1 MHTNYQILQ
10 FLHLREFFYGTC
22 TLTNFA
28 QLLRVMSKVSAVAV
42 LYHRYG
48 GRRVWG
54 EGRGR
59 VRGGGVVG

>member
-1 MHTNYQILQ
+1 
-10 FLHLREFFYGTC
+10 
-22 TLTNFA
+22 
-28 QLLRVMSKVSAVAV
+28 MSKVSAVAV

-59 VRGGGVVG
+59 VRGGVVG

>member
-1 MHTNYQILQ
+1 
-10 FLHLREFFYGTC
+10 
-22 TLTNFA
+22 
-28 QLLRVMSKVSAVAV
+28 MSKVSAVAV

-59 VRGGGVVG
+59 VRGGGGRVMVMFLHTMVSRRDHSA